1 MHSRVN
7 EFLQVQD
14 ISINWPEGDLMKTI
28 TARYA
33 SGKMKHTATNGE
45 HTVESDTLV
54 EEGGE
59 NLAPTPH
66 DLLAMSLA
74 TCTSITTRM
83 YALRKEWP
91 LENTITNVDIDKTKD
106 ETVFKVSLRFEGF
119 LTQEQKLRLLEIANH
134 CPVHKIL
141 KGEINILTELL

>member
-1 MHSRVN
+1 
-7 EFLQVQD
+7 
-14 ISINWPEGDLMKTI
+14 MKTV

-33 SGKMKHTATNGE
+33 SGKMKHLVTNGE
-45 HTVESDTLV
+45 HTIESDTLV

-74 TCTSITTRM
+74 ACTSITIRM

-91 LENTITNVDIDKTKD
+91 LENAITNVDIEKTK
-106 ETVFKVSLRFEGF
+106 EAVTFKVNLRFEGF
-119 LTQEQKLRLLEIANH
+119 LTQEQKLRLLEIANM

-141 KGEINILTELL
+141 KGEINILTELV